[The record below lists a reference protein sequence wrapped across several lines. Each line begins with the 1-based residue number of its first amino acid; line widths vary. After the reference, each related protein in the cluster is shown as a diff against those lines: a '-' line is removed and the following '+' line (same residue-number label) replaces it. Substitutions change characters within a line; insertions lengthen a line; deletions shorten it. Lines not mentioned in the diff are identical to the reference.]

1 MAIPGMS
8 EEERRQNEER
18 SRIEMVRLS
27 SHLKDLILQLPPRE
41 LLGYIWSTTAVAGML
56 AEGDVR
62 AHHRAELNTVQFV
75 LEYVHAV
82 LASFP
87 PGGEGAFKEETVAEI
102 FKTAEELR
110 TKTMGFC
117 LFKAIGAEDGIFGE
131 RTGLMLQSVLSNW
144 VLMRGNRYGG
154 LEEEFYR
161 FVLEPHDQI
170 LREVYGIGASEVA
183 AGIQAAVK
191 SLAGGHANAAD
202 RMEALME
209 EAAKAEAE
217 QGLTQQQV
225 LEQWQRDHPENLEA
239 AKYVFTDLFQGGN
252 CNLSKHTDLPTALL
266 EDLAFERGGH
276 HDLFAAG
283 PLSGTPLRTLPGRM
297 RPLVKLDGEFFAADQ
312 AFVRDSSYRALLWN
326 LLQRK
331 PGYGKEFEARQKD
344 MSETAFQ
351 SVLAKQ
357 LDGAT
362 MHRGIYYR
370 HPDTGQWVENDLLV
384 RIDDALLLVE
394 AKSGAAATVASPAT
408 DFDRHS
414 RSIHDLIVKAYDQCR
429 RFLQYLA
436 SADEVPIFKREA
448 GRYVEVD
455 RIRLADF
462 RLVLPIGLTVK
473 SFSPYASLAK
483 LFPGAGPIFGRHP
496 FVSLSIDDLF
506 VLRRF
511 LPTAGELLHYL
522 EVRQAVAG
530 IPEAILFDEMD
541 HLGAYLTKNRF
552 DWKLRAQLNENT
564 EVILWDGQSE
574 PIDNYFADGEFAEKP
589 PPMQDYPDEGKRL
602 LDALGATKEKGWLSV
617 ASHIRNFGANSRN
630 SFSDMLAQVR
640 TSLSQHASR
649 YFQIGDDPPLF
660 VWLQRTGYV
669 PDMNVLY
676 AKARAGAIMAGH
688 SQTLT
693 VLAYVTPGGTYSRV
707 VPIPLDI
714 PAKGTREYDVLQ
726 GEVSRMNARKYSVVS
741 EALERE
747 REIADLRMPGAN
759 DPCWCG
765 SGKKYKE
772 CHQA

>member
-1 MAIPGMS
+1 MTVPGMS
-8 EEERRQNEER
+8 EEKRRQSEER
-18 SRIEMVRLS
+18 SRIEMERLS
-27 SHLKDLILQLPPRE
+27 SHLKDLIFQLPPHE
-41 LLGYIWSTTAVAGML
+41 LLGYIWSTTVVAGML
-56 AEGDVR
+56 ADGDGH
-62 AHHRAELNTVQFV
+62 AQHRSELNTVQFV

-110 TKTMGFC
+110 TKTMNFC
-117 LFKAIGAEDGIFGE
+117 LFRAIGAENGMFGE
-131 RTGLMLQSVLSNW
+131 RTGLLLQSVLSNW
-144 VLMRGNRYGG
+144 AFMRGNRYGA

-170 LREVYGIGASEVA
+170 LQEAYGIGASEVA
-183 AGIQAAVK
+183 AGIQAAVR
-191 SLAGGHANAAD
+191 SLAGGHADAVD
-202 RMEALME
+202 RMGALMDA
-209 EAAKAEAE
+209 AAKAEEE

-225 LEQWQRDHPENLEA
+225 LEQWQRDQPGKLEA
-239 AKYVFTDLFQGGN
+239 AKDVYMDMFRGGN
-252 CNLSKHTDLPTALL
+252 CNLSKHTDLPGALL
-266 EDLAFERGGH
+266 EDLAFERGSH
-276 HDLFAAG
+276 HDFFAAG
-283 PLSGTPLRTLPGRM
+283 SLSGTPLRTLPARV
-297 RPLVKLDGEFFAADQ
+297 RPLVKLDGEFFAADH
-312 AFVRDSSYRALLWN
+312 AFFRDSGYRALLWN

-331 PGYGKEFEARQKD
+331 PDYQKEFEARQKD
-344 MSETAFQ
+344 MGETAFQ

-362 MHRGIYYR
+362 IHREIWYQ
-370 HPDTGQWVENDLLV
+370 HPDTRHWVENDLLV

-414 RSIHDLIVKAYDQCR
+414 RSIHDLIVKAYEQCR

-436 SADEVPIFKREA
+436 SADEVPIFKRKA

-462 RLVLPIGLTVK
+462 RLVLPIGLTVE

-483 LFPGAGPIFGRHP
+483 LFPDAGPILGRHP

-552 DWKLRAQLNENT
+552 DWTLRAQLNENT
-564 EVILWDGQSE
+564 ELILWDGQSE

-589 PPMQDYPDEGKRL
+589 PPMQDYPEEGKRL

-617 ASHIRNFGANSRN
+617 ASHIRNFGADSRN
-630 SFSDMLAQVR
+630 SFSSMLAQVR
-640 TSLSQHASR
+640 ISLSQQVSR

-669 PDMNVLY
+669 PDLDMLC

-688 SQTLT
+688 SHTLT
-693 VLAYVTPGGTYSRV
+693 VLAYVTPSGTYSRV
-707 VPIPLDI
+707 VAVPINV
-714 PAKGTREYDVLQ
+714 PAKGTREYDKLQ
-726 GEVSRMNARKYSVVS
+726 DEASRMNARKYSVVS

-747 REIADLRMPGAN
+747 REIAGARMPGAN

-765 SGKKYKE
+765 SGKKYKK
-772 CHQA
+772 CHRA

>member
-1 MAIPGMS
+1 MAVPGMS
-8 EEERRQNEER
+8 EEERRQGEER
-18 SRIEMVRLS
+18 SRIEMERLS
-27 SHLKDLILQLPPRE
+27 SHLKDLILQLPPRD
-41 LLGYIWSTTAVAGML
+41 LLGYIWSTTAVAGMF
-56 AEGDVR
+56 ADGENR
-62 AHHRAELNTVQFV
+62 SAHRAELNTVQFV
-75 LEYVHAV
+75 LEYVHAI

-87 PGGEGAFKEETVAEI
+87 PGSEGAFKEETVAEI
-102 FKTAEELR
+102 FKVAEELR
-110 TKTMGFC
+110 ATTMNFC
-117 LFKAIGAEDGIFGE
+117 LFRAIDADGGIFGE
-131 RTGLMLQSVLSNW
+131 RTGLLLQSVLLNW

-154 LEEEFYR
+154 LEGEFYR

-170 LREVYGIGASEVA
+170 LREAYSIGANEVA
-183 AGIQAAVK
+183 AGIQAAVS
-191 SLAGGHANAAD
+191 SLAGAQVDAVD
-202 RMEALME
+202 RIDALIEA
-209 EAAKAEAE
+209 AAKAEEE

-225 LEQWQRDHPENLEA
+225 LEQWKRDQPGKLEA
-239 AKYVFTDLFQGGN
+239 AKDASMDMFWGGN

-266 EDLAFERGGH
+266 EDLAFERGSH
-276 HDLFAAG
+276 HDFFAAG
-283 PLSGTPLRTLPGRM
+283 SLSGTPLRALPARI
-297 RPLVKLDGEFFAADQ
+297 RPLVKLDGEFFAPDH
-312 AFVRDSSYRALLWN
+312 AFFRDSAYRALLWN

-331 PGYGKEFEARQKD
+331 PDYGKEFEARQKN
-344 MSETAFQ
+344 MGETAFQ
-351 SVLAKQ
+351 RVLAKQ

-362 MHRGIYYR
+362 IHREIWYR
-370 HPDTGQWVENDLLV
+370 HPDTGHWVENDLLV

-429 RFLQYLA
+429 RFLQYLV
-436 SADEVPIFKREA
+436 SANEVPIFKREA
-448 GRYVEVD
+448 GRYREVD
-455 RIRLADF
+455 RIRLGDF
-462 RLVLPIGLTVK
+462 RLVLPIGLTVE

-483 LFPGAGPIFGRHP
+483 LFPGVEPILGRHP
-496 FVSLSIDDLF
+496 FLSLSIDDLF

-552 DWKLRAQLNENT
+552 DWTLRAQLNENT
-564 EVILWDGQSE
+564 ELIYWDGQSE

-589 PPMQDYPDEGKRL
+589 PPMQDYPEEGKRL
-602 LDALGATKEKGWLSV
+602 LDALGATREKGWLSV
-617 ASHIRNFGANSRN
+617 ASHIRNFGADSRN

-640 TSLSQHASR
+640 SSLSQHVSR

-707 VPIPLDI
+707 VPVPLDV

-726 GEVSRMNARKYSVVS
+726 GEVSRMSTRYSMVS
-741 EALERE
+741 GALERE
-747 REIADLRMPGAN
+747 REVAGMRMPGPN

>member
-8 EEERRQNEER
+8 EEDRRQSEER
-18 SRIEMVRLS
+18 SRIEMERLS
-27 SHLKDLILQLPPRE
+27 SRLKDLILQLPPRE

-56 AEGDVR
+56 ADGDAR

-87 PGGEGAFKEETVAEI
+87 PGGEGGFKEETVAEI
-102 FKTAEELR
+102 FEVAEKLR
-110 TKTMGFC
+110 TTTMGFC
-117 LFKAIGAEDGIFGE
+117 ILRAIGAEDGMFGE

-154 LEEEFYR
+154 LEDEFYK

-170 LREVYGIGASEVA
+170 LREAYGIGASEVA
-183 AGIQAAVK
+183 AGIQAAVN
-191 SLAGGHANAAD
+191 SLAGGHASAAD

-209 EAAKAEAE
+209 AAATAEAG
-217 QGLTQQQV
+217 QGLTQKQV
-225 LEQWQRDHPENLEA
+225 LEEWQRNQPEKLEA
-239 AKYVFTDLFQGGN
+239 AKDVFMDMFQGGN

-266 EDLAFERGGH
+266 EDLAFERGSH
-276 HDLFAAG
+276 HDFFAAG
-283 PLSGTPLRTLPGRM
+283 PLSGTPFRTLPARM
-297 RPLVKLDGEFFAADQ
+297 RPLVKLKGEFFAADH
-312 AFVRDSSYRALLWN
+312 AFFRDSSYRALLWN
-326 LLQRK
+326 LLQRR
-331 PGYGKEFEARQKD
+331 PDYQKEFEARQKD
-344 MSETAFQ
+344 MGELAFQ
-351 SVLAKQ
+351 SALAKQ

-362 MHRGIYYR
+362 VDREIWYR
-370 HPDTGQWVENDLLV
+370 HPDTGHWVENDLLV

-414 RSIHDLIVKAYDQCR
+414 RSIHDLIVKAYGQCR

-436 SADEVPIFKREA
+436 SADDVPIFKREA
-448 GRYVEVD
+448 GRYVEFD

-462 RLVLPIGLTVK
+462 RLVLPIGLTVE

-483 LFPGAGPIFGRHP
+483 LFPDGGPIFGRHP
-496 FVSLSIDDLF
+496 FLSLSIDDLF

-552 DWKLRAQLNENT
+552 DWTLREQLNENT
-564 EVILWDGQSE
+564 ELICWDGQSE

-589 PPMQDYPDEGKRL
+589 PPKQDYPEEGKQF

-617 ASHIRNFGANSRN
+617 ASHIRNFGEESRN
-630 SFSDMLAQVR
+630 SFSDMLAQVS
-640 TSLSQHASR
+640 TSLSQHVSR

-669 PDMNVLY
+669 PDMTMLCV
-676 AKARAGAIMAGH
+676 KARAGAIMAGH
-688 SQTLT
+688 SRTLT
-693 VLAYVTPGGTYSRV
+693 VLAYVTPSGTYSRV
-707 VPIPLDI
+707 VAVPIEV
-714 PAKGTREYDVLQ
+714 PAKGTREYDTLQ
-726 GEVSRMNARKYSVVS
+726 GEVSRMNERKYSMAS

-747 REIADLRMPGAN
+747 REIAGARMPGAN

-765 SGKKYKE
+765 SGKKYKN